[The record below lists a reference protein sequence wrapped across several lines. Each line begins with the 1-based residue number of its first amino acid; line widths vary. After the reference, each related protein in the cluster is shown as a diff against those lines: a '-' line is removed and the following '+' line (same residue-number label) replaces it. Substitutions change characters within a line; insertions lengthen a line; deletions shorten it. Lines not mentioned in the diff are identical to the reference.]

1 MSKHGVENIFKN
13 LQYILAKVILFGR
26 YHLNIKEVLPPRPNR
41 DKPITF
47 FFSFIPDI
55 GDRSVFVNWGGPE
68 KFKEGG
74 DVTRNWVGKRE
85 GLFT

>member
-1 MSKHGVENIFKN
+1 MASKTGLPWQHVILNAKFFKN

-47 FFSFIPDI
+47 SFSFIPDI

-68 KFKEGG
+68 KFKGG
-74 DVTRNWVGKRE
+74 GCH
-85 GLFT
+85 